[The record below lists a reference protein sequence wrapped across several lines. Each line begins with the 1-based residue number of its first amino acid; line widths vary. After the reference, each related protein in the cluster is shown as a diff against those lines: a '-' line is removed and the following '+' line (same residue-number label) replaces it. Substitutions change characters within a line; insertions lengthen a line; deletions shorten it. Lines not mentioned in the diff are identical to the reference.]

1 MLKESGVQTQGG
13 APVTSDT
20 IRGFD
25 RDTARLAAGVLGA
38 VVFAAL
44 VLAAQEYHPTKANPT
59 EEAVQAGSGRLLNAN
74 VVTRGNA
81 VAKTSNDKM
90 AYGEGSG
97 VDHAFNKTSPQD
109 DPSSQIEPAGT
120 TPAPVFAFTP
130 EINRDDTQADSDSA
144 FLARWQESAR
154 AIGPKVRNVS
164 NRSSAASRY
173 VAIKRRLI
181 EIWNQ
186 SSATG
191 EKSRSWTAFSHLNRG
206 ESKKAAYT
214 AETSN

>member
-1 MLKESGVQTQGG
+1 M
-13 APVTSDT
+13 TSDT

-74 VVTRGNA
+74 VVTRGNV
-81 VAKTSNDKM
+81 VARTSNDKM
-90 AYGEGSG
+90 ASGEGSG

-120 TPAPVFAFTP
+120 APAMRSLP
-130 EINRDDTQADSDSA
+130 EINSDDTQTNSDSA
-144 FLARWQESAR
+144 FLARRQKSAR

-181 EIWNQ
+181 ELWHQ
-186 SSATG
+186 SLARG
-191 EKSRSWTAFSHLNRG
+191 EIRSWTAFSHLNRG

>member
-74 VVTRGNA
+74 VVTRGNV

-90 AYGEGSG
+90 ASGEGSG
-97 VDHAFNKTSPQD
+97 VEHAFSKTSPQD
-109 DPSSQIEPAGT
+109 DPSLQIESAEAA
-120 TPAPVFAFTP
+120 PAPVFALTP
-130 EINRDDTQADSDSA
+130 KINRDDTQTDSA
-144 FLARWQESAR
+144 FPAGRQESAR

-181 EIWNQ
+181 EIWHQ

>member
-74 VVTRGNA
+74 VVTRGNV

-90 AYGEGSG
+90 ASGEGSG

-120 TPAPVFAFTP
+120 APAPVFAFTP
-130 EINRDDTQADSDSA
+130 EINLKT
-144 FLARWQESAR
+144 EVR
-154 AIGPKVRNVS
+154 AG
-164 NRSSAASRY
+164 
-173 VAIKRRLI
+173 
-181 EIWNQ
+181 
-186 SSATG
+186 
-191 EKSRSWTAFSHLNRG
+191 
-206 ESKKAAYT
+206 KKA
-214 AETSN
+214 SFCPKRL

>member
-1 MLKESGVQTQGG
+1 M
-13 APVTSDT
+13 TSDT

-44 VLAAQEYHPTKANPT
+44 VLAVQEYHPTKANPT

-74 VVTRGNA
+74 VVTRGNV
-81 VAKTSNDKM
+81 VARTSNDKM
-90 AYGEGSG
+90 ASGEGSG

-120 TPAPVFAFTP
+120 APAMRSLP
-130 EINRDDTQADSDSA
+130 EINSDDTQTDSDSA
-144 FLARWQESAR
+144 FLARQQKSAR

-164 NRSSAASRY
+164 NRSSVASRY
-173 VAIKRRLI
+173 AAIKRRLI
-181 EIWNQ
+181 EIWHQ
-186 SSATG
+186 SLATG
-191 EKSRSWTAFSHLNRG
+191 EKSRSWTSCRDTI
-206 ESKKAAYT
+206 E
-214 AETSN
+214 

>member
-1 MLKESGVQTQGG
+1 M
-13 APVTSDT
+13 TSDT

-59 EEAVQAGSGRLLNAN
+59 EKAVQAGSGRLLNAD
-74 VVTRGNA
+74 VVTRGNV

-90 AYGEGSG
+90 PSGEGNG

-120 TPAPVFAFTP
+120 APAPVFAFTP
-130 EINRDDTQADSDSA
+130 EINRDDTPTDSDSA
-144 FLARWQESAR
+144 FLARRQESAR
-154 AIGPKVRNVS
+154 VRGLKVRN
-164 NRSSAASRY
+164 
-173 VAIKRRLI
+173 
-181 EIWNQ
+181 
-186 SSATG
+186 
-191 EKSRSWTAFSHLNRG
+191 
-206 ESKKAAYT
+206 SKQQIICGV
-214 AETSN
+214 